1 MKRNIVHL
9 RASSGNVTRRTEA
22 RARISAAW
30 LAGVSTLLAIPAFAA
45 DPETDAKIK
54 ALEEQVQALS
64 TQIQDLKAGTASKY
78 VETQRQITAVAPT
91 LTNGRPT
98 ITESDGAFSASLRTL
113 VQFDTGNYDQ
123 DNRPPPAPKLSSGSD
138 FRRSRFGIEGKVFTD
153 WEYNFLYDFGGS
165 GVEGSTITSAY
176 IQYNA
181 LPVQLRIGAFAP
193 YANFEDSA
201 GAADLLFLE
210 RATVTEI
217 QRSLAGGDGR
227 SAFSVVKA
235 GERAF
240 GSLALTGGRA
250 NQSGVL
256 DEQQALLGR
265 ASYLIESS
273 PDSKIAIG
281 ANGTWIYKTA
291 NIFPPPGVALSLG
304 NPPELRVDD
313 TGTNGAPTNLIT
325 TGNLNAN
332 SLKQWGVDGG
342 GNYKSLYLEGG
353 YYGFSVDRRNSLPD
367 ADFYGWYVAASWML
381 TGEQRRYDPTRGA
394 FRSPAVLHPV
404 GSPGW
409 QGATP
414 AGPVQTGWGAWELAV
429 RYSFMDLTDHEF
441 DPVAANRIRG
451 GEQDIWT
458 VGLNWYINNAIK
470 AQLNYQ
476 FVDVN
481 RLTAAGARLGQD
493 VDQISMRWQFA
504 F

>member
-1 MKRNIVHL
+1 MRL
-9 RASSGNVTRRTEA
+9 ERA
-22 RARISAAW
+22 
-30 LAGVSTLLAIPAFAA
+30 LAIGLGGLAAVLATPIAAA
-45 DPETDAKIK
+45 DAETDAKIK
-54 ALEEQVQALS
+54 SLEEQIELLR
-64 TQIQDLKAGTASKY
+64 TQVQDLKASTSSKF
-78 VETQRQITAVAPT
+78 VETQKQITSNT
-91 LTNGRPT
+91 ITMTNGRPT
-98 ITESDGAFSASLRTL
+98 ITTSDGDFSVSLRSL
-113 VQFDTGNYDQ
+113 VQFDAGYYDQ
-123 DNRPPPAPKLSSGSD
+123 DNRPPAGPKLSSGSD
-138 FRRSRFGIEGKVFTD
+138 FRRDRFGIDGKVFSD
-153 WEYNFLYDFGGS
+153 WEYSFIYDFGGS

-176 IQYNA
+176 IQYDGW
-181 LPVQLRIGAFAP
+181 PVLLRVGAFAP
-193 YANFEDSA
+193 YANLEDSA

-227 SAFSVVKA
+227 SAISVVKSND
-235 GERAF
+235 RLF

-250 NQSGVL
+250 NQSGIL

-265 ASYLIESS
+265 TSYLLESS
-273 PDSKIAIG
+273 PNSKIALG
-281 ANGTWIYKTA
+281 LNGTWIYKTA
-291 NIFPPPGVALSLG
+291 NVYPPPGVALSLA

-342 GNYKSLYLEGG
+342 ANYKSLYLEGG
-353 YYGFSVDRRNSLPD
+353 YYAFNVDRRASLPD
-367 ADFYGWYVAASWML
+367 ADFDGWYVAASWML

-409 QGATP
+409 QGATN
-414 AGPVQTGWGAWELAV
+414 GTPVQTGWGAWELAV
-429 RYSFMDLTDHEF
+429 RYSYMDLTDHEF

-451 GEQDIWT
+451 GDQQIWT
-458 VGLNWYINNAIK
+458 FGLNWYINNVIK

-476 FVDVN
+476 YVDVN

-493 VDQISMRWQFA
+493 IDQISMRWQFA